1 MRKSYRILD
10 GYAWITATI
19 LLIIIIV
26 SAMCSCTT
34 KKVITETIVTH
45 DTLIVSHTDTLRDIR
60 TIILRDTTHH
70 ETERIVTLKE
80 SGDTIRIV
88 NNNTL
93 IRYVERT
100 DSTDKYRHIAD
111 SLQAIIDKEMQHK
124 EVRKQSAWFWEYAAV
139 FSAALFFVIGL
150 RFGLQRDKKE
160 S

>member
-34 KKVITETIVTH
+34 KKIITEAIVTH
-45 DTLIVSHTDTLRDIR
+45 DTLLVSHTDTLRDIR

-88 NNNTL
+88 TNNTL

-111 SLQAIIDKEMQHK
+111 SLK
-124 EVRKQSAWFWEYAAV
+124 AV
-139 FSAALFFVIGL
+139 IAQTHNKVTKKSNPVNWKGYLLFLCVIGAL
-150 RFGLQRDKKE
+150 CVYILVTKKQE
-160 S
+160 K